1 MHFPIALTS
10 YIILIELTEVKTE
23 VTVTRQNSFPMD
35 QVGQYYAFRVTKRIN
50 LTNQCISMQL
60 QVSVL

>member
-10 YIILIELTEVKTE
+10 HIILTEPTEVKTE
-23 VTVTRQNSFPMD
+23 VTVTRQNRFPMD
-35 QVGQYYAFRVTKRIN
+35 QAGQYYAFRVTKRIN
-50 LTNQCISMQL
+50 LTNQWISMQW